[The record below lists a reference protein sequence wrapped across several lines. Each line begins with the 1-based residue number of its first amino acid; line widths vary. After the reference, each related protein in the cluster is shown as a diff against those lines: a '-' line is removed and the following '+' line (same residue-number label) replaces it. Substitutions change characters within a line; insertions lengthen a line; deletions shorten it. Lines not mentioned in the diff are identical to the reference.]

1 MNHKKIP
8 DSLKLAKFFA
18 LEILEQYNI
27 TKPPVDIAKIL
38 KDRGLNLEEMD
49 FPESVENISW
59 MLDIENK
66 TIFVNKN
73 DADTRKAF
81 TVAHE
86 LWHYIMHQRELEQND
101 SYAIVYRKDTRERDI
116 IEREADQFAAHLLAP
131 KFLLDNFV
139 EDFSAPQL
147 AKLFWVSP
155 QMMEFRLTNEY
166 Q

>member
-1 MNHKKIP
+1 MNHTKIP

-27 TKPPVDIAKIL
+27 TKPPVDITKIL
-38 KDRGLNLEEMD
+38 NDLGLNLEEME
-49 FPESVENISW
+49 FPESVDNISG

-66 TIFVNKN
+66 TIFINKN

-86 LWHYIMHQRELEQND
+86 LGHYVMHQQELAQND
-101 SYAIVYRKDTRERDI
+101 SYAIVYRKENKNRDI
-116 IEREADQFAAHLLAP
+116 IERQADQFAAHLLAP

-139 EDFSAPQL
+139 ADFSAPQL
-147 AKLFWVSP
+147 AKLFGVSP